1 LEDNKKVTKMPHRVA
16 LPRIEVILFIC
27 VFIYIIFHLVSY
39 FSGKHIAVTE
49 VKQGEI
55 VTDNRFTA
63 LALRDET
70 LVPSDASGE
79 AYYYLPHES
88 RVKKNETVVS
98 LDKTGDLIR
107 EIKNGTNS
115 DVSLTDDQKLAIT
128 ELLSSFNEAYSP
140 ESFSSTYYLKQNAT
154 DYLALIKGEQ
164 VKKSL
169 SKDIKSL
176 VSDGS
181 VTNVTAPTA
190 GLLCLSYDNLNGLT
204 EDTFT
209 KDSFDETA
217 LKTTEVSTGDDI
229 SDGDTAFRLV
239 TSDNWKLVVP
249 VSVSLADDLKSQGAI
264 EIRFEKDGTKVWGVP
279 HIIERDNAKYLVLEL
294 DDSMDRFSD
303 SRFLDI
309 ELLFDNES
317 GLKVPNSSIVSR
329 TKTSS
334 DGEYQKTYGV
344 YLANKGYTQYVE
356 VKLLYKNGQYSIIEP
371 VSGNALNL
379 YDYIVLD
386 ASKVKDGEL
395 INN

>member
-1 LEDNKKVTKMPHRVA
+1 MEDKKKVTKIPRRIA

-27 VFIYIIFHLVSY
+27 VFIYIIFHMVSY

-70 LVPSDASGE
+70 LVSSDDSGE
-79 AYYYLPHES
+79 AYYYLPNES
-88 RVKKNETVVS
+88 RVKKNETIVS

-107 EIKNGTNS
+107 EIKNGT
-115 DVSLTDDQKLAIT
+115 DDEVSLTDDQKLSIT
-128 ELLSSFNEAYSP
+128 ELLNSFNEAYSP
-140 ESFSSTYYLKQNAT
+140 DSFSSTYYLKQNAA
-154 DYLALIKGEQ
+154 DYLSLIKGEK

-176 VSDGS
+176 VSDGT
-181 VTNVTAPTA
+181 VTNVKAPMP

-209 KDSFDETA
+209 KESFNESA
-217 LKTTEVSTGDDI
+217 LKTTDVSTGDDL

-239 TSDNWKLVVP
+239 TNDNWKLVMP
-249 VSVSLADDLKSQGAI
+249 VSDSLAEDMKSEGAI
-264 EIRFEKDGTKVWGVP
+264 QVRFERDGTKVWGVP
-279 HIIERDNAKYLVLEL
+279 HVIERDADKYLVLDL

-317 GLKVPNSSIVSR
+317 GLKVPNSSIISKTR
-329 TKTSS
+329 TSS
-334 DGEYQKTYGV
+334 DGEYQNTYGV

-371 VSGNALNL
+371 VNCSALNL

-395 INN
+395 LNN

>member
-1 LEDNKKVTKMPHRVA
+1 MEDNKKVTKIPHRIA
-16 LPRIEVILFIC
+16 PPRIEVILFIC
-27 VFIYIIFHLVSY
+27 VFIYIIFHVVSD

-55 VTDNRFTA
+55 VTDNRFSA

-107 EIKNGTNS
+107 EIKKGTDDDMTLS
-115 DVSLTDDQKLAIT
+115 EDQKLAVT
-128 ELLSSFNEAYSP
+128 ELLSSFNKAYSP
-140 ESFSSTYYLKQNAT
+140 DDFSSTYYLKQNAS
-154 DYLALIKGEQ
+154 DYLALVKGEK

-169 SKDIKSL
+169 SKDIKGL

-181 VTNVTAPTA
+181 VTNVKAPTP

-209 KDSFDETA
+209 KDSFNESA
-217 LKTTEVSTGDDI
+217 LKTTEVSTGDNL
-229 SDGDTAFRLV
+229 SDGDIAFRLV
-239 TSDNWKLVVP
+239 TSDNWKLVTP
-249 VSVSLADDLKSQGAI
+249 VSDSLADELKSEGAI
-264 EIRFEKDGTKVWGVP
+264 EIRFDKDGTKVWSVP
-279 HIIERDNAKYLVLEL
+279 HIVERGGSKYLVLEL
-294 DDSMDRFSD
+294 DDSVDRFAD

-309 ELLFDNES
+309 ELLFNNES
-317 GLKVPNSSIVSR
+317 GLKVPNSSLVEK

-334 DGEYQKTYGV
+334 DGGYQKTYGV

-356 VKLLYKNGQYSIIEP
+356 VKLLYNNGQYSIIEP
-371 VSGNALNL
+371 VNGNALQL

-386 ASKVKDGEL
+386 ASTVKNGEL
-395 INN
+395 LKN

>member
-1 LEDNKKVTKMPHRVA
+1 MEDNKKVTKMPHRVSM
-16 LPRIEVILFIC
+16 PRIEVILFIC
-27 VFIYIIFHLVSY
+27 VFIYIIFHMVSY

-107 EIKNGTNS
+107 EINNGTE
-115 DVSLTDDQKLAIT
+115 DKLSLTDDQKQDIT

-140 ESFSSTYYLKQNAT
+140 DDFSSTYYLKQNAS
-154 DYLALIKGEQ
+154 DYLALVKGEK

-169 SKDIKSL
+169 SKNIKSL

-181 VTNVTAPTA
+181 VTNVTAPEP

-209 KDSFDETA
+209 KDSFDESA
-217 LKTTEVSTGDDI
+217 LKTTEVSTGDNL

-239 TSDNWKLVVP
+239 TSDNWQLVVP
-249 VSVSLADDLKSQGAI
+249 VSDSLADELKSEGAI
-264 EIRFEKDGTKVWGVP
+264 EIRFEKDSTEVWATP
-279 HIIERDNAKYLVLEL
+279 HVVERDGDKYLVLDL

-317 GLKVPNSSIVSR
+317 GLKVPNSSIVSN

-334 DGEYQKTYGV
+334 DGGYQKTYGV

-356 VKLLYKNGQYSIIEP
+356 VKILYKNGQYSIIEP
-371 VSGNALNL
+371 VRGNALNL